1 MPGLNINISDL
12 KFPTKMPEKDQ
23 LIRWGG
29 LAAVVIVLL
38 VAGKT
43 CHSKFVS
50 RGEKL
55 DTLTKEVTLAHA
67 LIEHTTK
74 LDPKK
79 LKRDLDYL
87 KERLESP
94 LQISATLEELNK
106 LGGEYGIHFKSVE
119 PSSKEEEDSVGI
131 VLELEGNFDSMGR
144 LLGMLDDLK
153 SALVRV
159 KSFDIKTQ
167 NPPYPLVMKLEIEL
181 YRPKVELNE

>member
-1 MPGLNINISDL
+1 M
-12 KFPTKMPEKDQ
+12 
-23 LIRWGG
+23 IRWGG

-38 VAGKT
+38 VAGAA

-50 RGEKL
+50 RGERL
-55 DTLTKEVTLAHA
+55 DSLTKELSQAQA
-67 LIEHTTK
+67 LIEHTSK

-106 LGGEYGIHFKSVE
+106 LGAEYGIHFKSVE
-119 PSSKEEEDSVGI
+119 PSSKEEEDYVGI
-131 VLELEGNFDSMGR
+131 VIELEGNFDSMGK
-144 LLGMLDDLK
+144 LVGQLDDLK